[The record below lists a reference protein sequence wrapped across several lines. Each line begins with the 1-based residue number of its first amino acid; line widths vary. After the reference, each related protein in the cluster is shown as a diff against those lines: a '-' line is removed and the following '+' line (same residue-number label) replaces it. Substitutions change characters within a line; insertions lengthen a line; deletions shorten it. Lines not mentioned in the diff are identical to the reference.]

1 MKKKILTQS
10 LKIKLIEFLKNINY
24 FVKIKMSTLFD
35 KVGGH
40 DNLTRIVA
48 QFYQHILADDRIN
61 YFFLENVSDIV
72 KLHTTM

>member
-1 MKKKILTQS
+1 MN
-10 LKIKLIEFLKNINY
+10 IKLIRDVCIIN
-24 FVKIKMSTLFD
+24 FVIFQRSEKMSSLFE

-40 DNLTRIVA
+40 ENLTRIVA

-61 YFFLENVSDIV
+61 SFFLENVSDIV